1 MWRPWSAK
9 RKQRRPHASH
19 QHRSEVDTTVAQGS
33 KSRSGKGPG
42 RPPFCPTKADRDVVG
57 VMAACGIPQ
66 ERIRLVVLNPATG
79 KPIEIETLQRAFAYE
94 LEAGRAQTDL
104 IFATSLISGLRAADN
119 SKMALYARNRLNW
132 DRQGMRVLDMP
143 PAAGDAPEAEDMRM
157 EIVLVKAKPR
167 EEDP

>member
-1 MWRPWSAK
+1 
-9 RKQRRPHASH
+9 
-19 QHRSEVDTTVAQGS
+19 
-33 KSRSGKGPG
+33 
-42 RPPFCPTKADRDVVG
+42 
-57 VMAACGIPQ
+57 MAACGIPQ

-79 KPIEIETLQRAFAYE
+79 KPIEIETLQRAFAHE

-104 IFATSLISGLRAADN
+104 IFATSLISGLRAGDN

-167 EEDP
+167 EDDE